1 MRYFSLLDFQTFL
14 LLTFLGLM
22 FLVLL
27 YVALG
32 GQTPSKV
39 SREGKED
46 EEEFPEGIKAKR
58 NPVPLILVFV
68 YLGFIAWVVGY
79 VIMVGLRGGPF

>member
-1 MRYFSLLDFQTFL
+1 MRYFSLLDFQTVM
-14 LLTFLGLM
+14 LLTFLGLIV
-22 FLVLL
+22 LVLL
-27 YVALG
+27 SVAFG

-58 NPVPLILVFV
+58 NPVPRILVFV

>member
-1 MRYFSLLDFQTFL
+1 MRYFSLLDFQTVM
-14 LLTFLGLM
+14 LLTFLGLIV
-22 FLVLL
+22 LVLL

-32 GQTPSKV
+32 GPPSKV
-39 SREGKED
+39 SREGKEH

-79 VIMVGLRGGPF
+79 VIMVGLRGGSF

>member
-1 MRYFSLLDFQTFL
+1 MRYFSLLDFQTVM
-14 LLTFLGLM
+14 LLTFFGLIV
-22 FLVLL
+22 LVLL

-32 GQTPSKV
+32 GQTLSNV
-39 SREGKED
+39 SREGREH

-79 VIMVGLRGGPF
+79 VIMVGLRGGSF

>member
-1 MRYFSLLDFQTFL
+1 MRFFSLLDFQTVL
-14 LLTFLGLM
+14 LLTFLGLLV
-22 FLVLL
+22 LVLL

-46 EEEFPEGIKAKR
+46 EEELPEGIKAKR